1 MQVAIY
7 GRLIKKDALPYV
19 QQLFDLLYNRNI
31 KFLIHEDYFPHLINN
46 IQFKD
51 QPEIFYEKDKHKIGS
66 IDFMF
71 SVGGDGTLLDTITIV
86 KDTNVP
92 IVGINIGR
100 LGFLAS
106 IGKDGIADMI
116 DALVDRKSVV

>member
-51 QPEIFYEKDKHKIGS
+51 QPEIFYEQDKNKIGS

-116 DALVDRKSVV
+116 DAWSKAHLH

>member
-19 QQLFDLLYNRNI
+19 QQLFDLLNTRNI
-31 KFLIHEDYFPHLINN
+31 KCLIHEEYYPHLVNN
-46 IQFKD
+46 IQFKQ
-51 QPEIFYEKDKHKIGS
+51 QPEIFYEKEKDKIKN

-86 KDTNVP
+86 KDTKVP

-106 IGKDGIADMI
+106 IGKDGIEDMI
-116 DALVDRKSVV
+116 DALGTRNI